1 VESAYPPTVK
11 LVLGPYAVAN
21 VYGNKHKALRKMLGS
36 AFNLRIIHQGLG
48 TMVSLAETTLSEW
61 ASRTSSSAFDEG
73 RRYAL
78 RVLIHA
84 MVGNDE
90 NWTSHEAFNERNET
104 FEVWRKGLFCAPIP
118 IPGTTFW
125 RAMVARQQLL
135 RTIRKSLD
143 RHDSAKDVHK
153 EGVLQSL
160 LNAED
165 EHAGKLPRR
174 ALEDIFL
181 NFVFAG
187 QDTSAATLCQLLRFL
202 AAHPKAMQAL
212 RDEQHIVR
220 QKHGEEISVAA
231 LNDMKLAEA
240 TIKETLRL
248 APVVPQAPRIALR
261 QFMLAG
267 HKIYPGTLLQ
277 AGIAHATM
285 TDPQWKDDSP
295 HLFMPERWLNSV
307 ERNKTENATNRTEIR
322 RATKEAGWLAFGG
335 GARICP
341 GKRLAMAELTIFTAV
356 LARSYNFEILDHQE
370 GWEQFPLM
378 RPRNG
383 MAIRISALS
392 V

>member
-1 VESAYPPTVK
+1 MLQAEHTAVESAYPPTVK
-11 LVLGPYAVAN
+11 LVLGSYAVAN
-21 VYGNKHKALRKMLGS
+21 VYGSKHKSLRRMLNS
-36 AFNLRIIHQGLG
+36 AFNRRIIHQSLG
-48 TMVSLAETTLSEW
+48 TMVTLAETTLYEW
-61 ASRTSSSAFDEG
+61 AYKPHSSAFDEG

-78 RVLIHA
+78 QVLIHA
-84 MVGNDE
+84 MVGDDE
-90 NWTSHEAFNERNET
+90 SWTSRDAFNERNET

-135 RTIRKSLD
+135 QTIRKSLD
-143 RHDSAKDVHK
+143 RHEESKGQQM

-160 LNAED
+160 LDAED
-165 EHAGKLPRR
+165 EHSGGKLPRR

-187 QDTSAATLCQLLRFL
+187 QDTTAATLCHLLRFL

-212 RDEQHIVR
+212 RDEQEMVK
-220 QKHGEEISVAA
+220 QNYGEGISMEA
-231 LNDMKLAEA
+231 LSEMKLAEA
-240 TIKETLRL
+240 TVKETLRL

-261 QFMLAG
+261 QFWLAG
-267 HKIYPGTLLQ
+267 RKIYPGTLLQ
-277 AGIAHATM
+277 AGIAHATL

-295 HLFMPERWLNSV
+295 NLFMPERWLVKKAAS
-307 ERNKTENATNRTEIR
+307 
-322 RATKEAGWLAFGG
+322 KEAGWLAFGG

-356 LARSYNFEILDHQE
+356 LARSYEFELLDHHE

-383 MAIRISALS
+383 MPIRVRTLGS
-392 V
+392 